1 MTEPVTPKADRR
13 VIDGEVVEPTAQ
25 AENEAI
31 TSESQA
37 SAGANAR
44 RRAHNRKQQTTE
56 SNSQEASKKD
66 APKTAGNKAK
76 TPAMLSKPWV
86 KKSILWGSFFII
98 VAAILFYTRPNM
110 DWQIEHINRLQ
121 AQVAKLQET
130 NKLLVDKIETQQTEL
145 DARISEVLSRPE
157 NQPLIT
163 KADLEAIK
171 TDTKQ
176 QLTSLYEQVQTDLT
190 AFNNQAETK
199 LQALS
204 EQAKTAMTPSDA
216 DLNALTAFQNKVEAQ
231 LSQVGEEIGQL
242 FTFKQQQ
249 EQQAQ
254 QAVEKPETLPE
265 ENAPQNLTN
274 MQIQQWVLEINN
286 QWLLKGDAE
295 ITGTQL
301 LAVEQ
306 ALAITEMAN
315 KTEIARTIGQDLSAV
330 KAYSEQSQQA
340 SQSVQENLKALSNLV
355 NAIPQPEM
363 VSKQTNAEP
372 TTLANTSETDETQVT
387 TSPLDLLLAK
397 FTGLISVKKRESE
410 AELSSVEGLLLH
422 DVLMQ
427 RLALLVDRVHWAASI
442 QSSSEIQKASV
453 DVQAFIDLHFKAQS
467 QAFEVVLVPL
477 KSTVFSHR
485 KPLAVVSVNAA

>member
-13 VIDGEVVEPTAQ
+13 VIDGEVVEPTTQ

-31 TSESQA
+31 TRESQA

-44 RRAHNRKQQTTE
+44 RRAHNRNQQTTE
-56 SNSQEASKKD
+56 PNSQEASKKD
-66 APKTAGNKAK
+66 APNTAGNKA
-76 TPAMLSKPWV
+76 TTLAMLSKPWV
-86 KKSILWGSFFII
+86 KKSIIWGSFFIM
-98 VAAILFYTRPNM
+98 VAAILLYTRPNM

-145 DARISEVLSRPE
+145 DARISEVLNRPE

-204 EQAKTAMTPSDA
+204 EQAKTAMTPSDV
-216 DLNALTAFQNKVEAQ
+216 DLSALTAFQKKVEAQ

-265 ENAPQNLTN
+265 EKALQNLTN
-274 MQIQQWVLEINN
+274 MQVQQWILEINN

-306 ALAITEMAN
+306 ALAFTEMAN
-315 KTEIARTIGQDLSAV
+315 KTEIARTIGQDLSTV

-340 SQSVQENLKALSNLV
+340 SQSLQENLKALSNLV

-363 VSKQTNAEP
+363 GSQQTNAEP

-427 RLALLVDRVHWAASI
+427 RLALLVDRVQWAASI
-442 QSSSEIQKASV
+442 QSTSELQKASV

-467 QAFEVVLVPL
+467 QAFEAVLVPL